1 MVSVPTT
8 KKIDS
13 ILTHKFWGYVFLA
26 FIIWLM
32 FYSTFYIG
40 EYPMQWMQA
49 GFDWLSQLAHTK
61 LPDGVI
67 SDLISY
73 GIIQG
78 VGGVAIFLPNIIIL
92 FFFISLMEATNYM
105 SRVAWLMDNLMHKIG
120 LHGKSFV
127 PMIMG
132 FGCNVPA
139 IMATRSIEN
148 KKDRLLTMLIIPFM
162 SCSARLPVYILLIG
176 TFFPKYPVLV
186 LCILYLFG
194 VLLAILFAIVFKRT
208 IIKTLSTEY
217 EILLPQYKIPTW
229 RSIKP
234 IIWFNTKDYLK
245 KIAGIVLIA
254 SVIIW
259 FLFNYPNP
267 HNTGNS
273 FISYI
278 GKFIEPI
285 LLPLGFDWKMGI
297 GLLAGISAKEL
308 IVSTISVLAPTFT
321 IASAASFLAF
331 VLIYFPC
338 IAVFAVVWKESGKL
352 RWAIFLALYT
362 TILAWIIAFLVY
374 NIALWII

>member
-1 MVSVPTT
+1 MVSVSTT

-13 ILTHKFWGYVFLA
+13 ILTHKFWGYIALA
-26 FIIWLM
+26 FVIWLM
-32 FYSTFYIG
+32 FYTTFYVG
-40 EYPMQWMQA
+40 AYPMQWMQM
-49 GFDWLSQLAHTK
+49 GFDYLSELVHNN
-61 LPDGVI
+61 LPEGVF
-67 SDLISY
+67 SDLLAY

-92 FFFISLMEATNYM
+92 FFFISLMEVTNYM
-105 SRVAWLMDNLMHKIG
+105 SRVAWLMDNLMHRIG

-162 SCSARLPVYILLIG
+162 SCSARLPVYILLTG
-176 TFFPKYPVLV
+176 TFFPEYPVLV
-186 LCILYLFG
+186 LSILYLFG
-194 VLLAILFAIVFKRT
+194 VLLAVVFAILFKKT
-208 IIKTLSTEY
+208 IIKTLSTDY
-217 EILLPQYKIPTW
+217 EIDLPQYRIPTW
-229 RSIKP
+229 KSIKS

-254 SVIIW
+254 SIIIW

-267 HNTGNS
+267 HAEGDS

-278 GKFIEPI
+278 GKFIEPVLI
-285 LLPLGFDWKMGI
+285 PLGFDWKMGI

-308 IVSTISVLAPTFT
+308 IVSTLSVLEPTFT
-321 IASAASFLAF
+321 VASAASFLAF

-338 IAVFAVVWKESGKL
+338 IAVFAAVWRESGKL

>member
-1 MVSVPTT
+1 
-8 KKIDS
+8 
-13 ILTHKFWGYVFLA
+13 
-26 FIIWLM
+26 
-32 FYSTFYIG
+32 
-40 EYPMQWMQA
+40 
-49 GFDWLSQLAHTK
+49 
-61 LPDGVI
+61 
-67 SDLISY
+67 
-73 GIIQG
+73 
-78 VGGVAIFLPNIIIL
+78 
-92 FFFISLMEATNYM
+92 
-105 SRVAWLMDNLMHKIG
+105 RVAWLMDNLMHKIG

-194 VLLAILFAIVFKRT
+194 VLLSILFAIVFKRT

-267 HNTGNS
+267 HDTGNS

-285 LLPLGFDWKMGI
+285 LLPIGFDWKMGI